1 MVLVHGF
8 KDTARK
14 LEPMARYLRRRGWT
28 ASTITL
34 KPSWG
39 QAGIDELAA
48 QLDEFVHATFA
59 PHEKADLVGFSMGG
73 LVCRYYLQRLG
84 GIERVDRFVSISAP
98 HRGSVL
104 AHCWPGK
111 GSRHMRPGSDFLR
124 ELNRDI
130 AMLRKISF
138 TSIWTPLDL
147 MVLPARSSLLG
158 VGREVRVMMPLH
170 PLMVWHPRC
179 LRLVEEALAQPV

>member
-1 MVLVHGF
+1 
-8 KDTARK
+8 
-14 LEPMARYLRRRGWT
+14 MARYLRGRGWT
-28 ASTITL
+28 AHTITL
-34 KPSWG
+34 QPSWG

-48 QLDEFVHATFA
+48 QLDEFVRAKLA
-59 PHEKADLVGFSMGG
+59 PNEKVDLVGFSMGG

-84 GIERVDRFVSISAP
+84 GLDRVERFVSISAP
-98 HRGSVL
+98 HGGSLL

-111 GSRHMRPGSDFLR
+111 GSRQMRSGSDFLR
-124 ELNRDI
+124 ELNRDR
-130 AMLRKISF
+130 AMLEKISF

-147 MVLPARSSLLG
+147 MVLPARSSCLG

-179 LRLVEEALAQPV
+179 LRLVAEALAQPA